1 MRLILAR
8 HGETPWNR
16 EGRYQ
21 GHSQTGLNFHGRRQA
36 ENLARALRAFPVT
49 ALYASP
55 LLRAMQT
62 AETVAKALSIPIV
75 SLDGLMEMHLGDLDG
90 LTGDEMRRD
99 HPEILVQWD
108 KDPSIIQIPGGESLP
123 QVQAR
128 MLASVDRIRNDN
140 PDGLVVAVSHGLAIE
155 TAVLRVLGLPL
166 SQLRRVRVDLGS
178 LTVLEHNGDRWRLRS
193 FNETLHQR
201 GG

>member
-21 GHSQTGLNFHGRRQA
+21 GHSQTGLNSHGRRQA
-36 ENLARALRAFPVT
+36 ENLAQALRAFPVT
-49 ALYASP
+49 ALYSSP

-62 AETVAKALSIPIV
+62 AETVADTLSLLVTPK
-75 SLDGLMEMHLGDLDG
+75 DGLMEMHLGDLDG

-99 HPEILVQWD
+99 HPEILDQWS
-108 KDPSIIQIPGGESLP
+108 KDPSIIQMPAGESLP

-128 MLASVDRIRNDN
+128 MLASIDDIRRDN
-140 PDGLVVAVSHGLAIE
+140 PDCCAAAVSHGLAIE

-178 LTVLEHNGDRWRLRS
+178 LTVLEHDGRDWRLVS
-193 FNETLHQR
+193 FNETLHQH